1 MAVPRF
7 EDAIYGPPSTGVT
20 LSLDT
25 GLVRTAW
32 MAGTTRQ
39 RRVYAHMPMTASCRW
54 QMRAGLLKG
63 FKNWIND
70 NGYDWFEMPLESPRY
85 RPPPGTTSTHALAWH
100 TVRVIGGVS
109 VSNLGPFLYEVAL
122 DVELKTAVVPTAV

>member
-1 MAVPRF
+1 MALPRLSS
-7 EDAIYGPPSTGVT
+7 DLYGPPLVGIQLT
-20 LSLDT
+20 LNT

-32 MAGTTRQ
+32 MAGTVRS
-39 RRVYAHMPMTASCRW
+39 RRKYAHMPTIASCRW

-63 FKNWIND
+63 FKDWINA
-70 NGYDWFEMPLESPRY
+70 NGYDWFEMQMESQRY

-109 VSNLGPFLYEVAL
+109 VSNVGPFLYEVSA
-122 DVELKTAVVPTAV
+122 DVELKTAVVPVP

>member
-1 MAVPRF
+1 MAIPRLSS
-7 EDAIYGPPSTGVT
+7 DLYGPPLVGIQ

-25 GLVRTAW
+25 GLVRMSS
-32 MAGTTRQ
+32 MAGTVKQ
-39 RRVYAHMPMTASCRW
+39 RRVYGHMPTTASVSW

-63 FKNWIND
+63 FQEWVNAH
-70 NGYDWFEMPLESPRY
+70 GYDWFEMQMESPRY
-85 RPPPGTTSTHALAWH
+85 RPPAGTTSTHALAWH

-122 DVELKTAVVPTAV
+122 DVELKTAVVPVP